1 MSMPPP
7 PAPNK
12 GKSPL
17 LTATKSPTGSA
28 SSKSPTSSP
37 STARSP
43 RIKPLPMTGIP
54 ATSSANDDKNR
65 LPVDP
70 EVLANAVS
78 KLDMIRS
85 APAPMSQ
92 VNSPAVTPG
101 ASGASSPKF
110 FGATGNGPSIPG
122 TLERLPSTDG
132 KASVP
137 GTPHFGAQSELL
149 RTLDESTRILRQN
162 SKAPSRAPSV
172 SGIGTVV
179 EKPDYSEA
187 KIVVAMVG
195 LPARGKSYLSNK
207 LMRYLRWL
215 EYNVDVFN
223 VGQLRRSK
231 ARSALKEGKE
241 KVDHSATYFSHS
253 NAQATQIREQLA
265 NETLESLIS
274 WLKKNGNVGIMDATN
289 STRERR
295 EWIRHRVAQEP
306 DLQLMFLE
314 SFCDDPVVI
323 AANVALKASSGDP
336 DYAGMTRED
345 AERDFR
351 KRIEQYESVYQTIT
365 EPDISYCRILNVGQ
379 RVTINRIQSYLQSR
393 VAFYLMNL
401 HLKPRSIYL
410 SRHGESMYNVS
421 GAIGGDSDLSP
432 QGWKYAEALPAL
444 IRDNIGD
451 GPLEVWTSTL
461 QRTQQ
466 TGSFLPFEKKT
477 WKSLDE
483 LDAGVC
489 DGMTYEEIEEK
500 YPEDYESRDED
511 KFNYRYRGG
520 ESYRDVVVR
529 LEPVIME
536 LERQENILIIA
547 HQAILRCLYAYF
559 HGKSQ
564 EELPYIKIPL
574 HTLIKISPRA
584 YGCHE
589 ERYPLPI
596 AAVDTHRPK
605 PKTKKPTPSVP
616 PPVGEGEPGS
626 ESEPKGD
633 AATEAHENH
642 QNNQIARDYF
652 GDKGGKGVGVKPES
666 VSRILE
672 EKVKQGDIRPSAI
685 GDHNE

>member
-7 PAPNK
+7 NVPSK
-12 GKSPL
+12 GKSSSQSGTPPVSQL
-17 LTATKSPTGSA
+17 ARSNSSS
-28 SSKSPTSSP
+28 SSKSPSLSATKS
-37 STARSP
+37 RSP
-43 RIKPLPMTGIP
+43 KIKALTPNSLIADIKSQNPNAP
-54 ATSSANDDKNR
+54 DKHVA
-65 LPVDP
+65 VDP
-70 EVLANAVS
+70 NVLAEAVS
-78 KLDMIRS
+78 RLDMIRS
-85 APAPMSQ
+85 APAPLST
-92 VNSPAVTPG
+92 VPSPA
-101 ASGASSPKF
+101 ASGASSPKL
-110 FGATGNGPSIPG
+110 FGIGAGAGMSTGSSATTPG
-122 TLERLPSTDG
+122 EGGRLS
-132 KASVP
+132 AP
-137 GTPHFGAQSELL
+137 GTPHFGAQTALL
-149 RTLDESTRILRQN
+149 RTLDETTRVLRQSSN
-162 SKAPSRAPSV
+162 APSRAPSV
-172 SGIGTVV
+172 SGIGAVV

-231 ARSALKEGKE
+231 ARDQMQSGQG
-241 KVDHSATYFSHS
+241 KVDHSATYFSHTD
-253 NAQATQIREQLA
+253 AKATKTRELLA
-265 NETLESLIS
+265 EESLESLIT
-274 WLKKNGNVGIMDATN
+274 WLKKEGNVGIMDATN
-289 STRERR
+289 STFDRR
-295 EWIRHRVAQEP
+295 EWIRNRISKEP
-306 DLQLMFLE
+306 NLQLLFLE
-314 SFCDDPVVI
+314 SFCDDPQVI
-323 AANVALKASSGDP
+323 ATNVALKVQSGDP
-336 DYAGMTRED
+336 DYKGMSRED

-351 KRIEQYESVYQTIT
+351 KRISEYERVYQTIT

-379 RVTINRIQSYLQSR
+379 RVTINRIQGYLQSR

-410 SRHGESMYNVS
+410 SRHGESMYNVE
-421 GAIGGDSDLSP
+421 GKIGGDSDLSP
-432 QGWKYAEALPAL
+432 NGWRYAQSLPAL
-444 IRDNIGD
+444 VKDNIGD

-559 HGKSQ
+559 QARPQ

-574 HTLIKISPRA
+574 HTLIKITPMA

-596 AAVDTHRPK
+596 EAVDTHRPRPSK
-605 PKTKKPTPSVP
+605 AKLASGGASVP
-616 PPVGEGEPGS
+616 EP
-626 ESEPKGD
+626 EIIPDLTAK
-633 AATEAHENH
+633 
-642 QNNQIARDYF
+642 RDYF
-652 GDKGGKGVGVKPES
+652 GNAHGIGLRPEAITQALENQVEMGQLTPKAASKEVEGES
-666 VSRILE
+666 VSTGVGE
-672 EKVKQGDIRPSAI
+672 TKK
-685 GDHNE
+685 